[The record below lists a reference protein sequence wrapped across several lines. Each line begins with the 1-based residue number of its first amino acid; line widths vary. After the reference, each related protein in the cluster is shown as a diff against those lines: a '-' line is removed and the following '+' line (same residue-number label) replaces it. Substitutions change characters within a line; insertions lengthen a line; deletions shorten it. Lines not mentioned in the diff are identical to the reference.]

1 MPDLSFLLGFEYL
14 RRIFEKIPPYRRMK
28 KFAYIIL
35 ILCLYSCRHET
46 GIVRETINDL
56 DATLEMKETYE
67 KAFDSRIKSIR
78 EVYRSDRSYENQIAF
93 NFRMANEFHSNNFDS
108 TVFFLA
114 SNKRLAS
121 QHGDKERL
129 AAANLFLVEVYAKAG
144 YHIEANTLM
153 QHVISEGIP
162 AGQKLQYLRTRH
174 TLAGELM
181 YYASDDTVGE
191 YQFDDRNKLRDSL
204 MKYVTPGTYE
214 WYNLNREAALSAK
227 DSASVRKFAQKMMS
241 MSKDKDLKKYAS
253 ACYYYSEG
261 VPGNQKDSAL
271 YWLGKSAQADIR
283 AANKDYASLN
293 MIAQNIFSRGDV
305 DRAFK
310 YCADHCMQDALSY
323 NGKLRPWQISKFF
336 PRIEHE
342 YELRQR
348 RQSRL
353 MTGAV
358 VFVSLL
364 LALLALL
371 SLHIFRHH
379 QELARTN
386 DELKSLN
393 NRIKESD
400 KIKEEYIALFLG
412 MVSDNINK
420 TRKYQNH
427 ILKYLKRGN
436 EKYIIDEIEMLPPI
450 DEDIKTFY
458 KMFDE
463 TFLNLYPDFIE
474 QFNALLAEG
483 SAIVPKD
490 NDMLT
495 PELRIFAL
503 VKLGVSESSKIAS
516 LLHYSAN
523 TVYNYRAKIKNK
535 SRVPR
540 EQFEDMVREIR

>member
-1 MPDLSFLLGFEYL
+1 
-14 RRIFEKIPPYRRMK
+14 MK

-46 GIVRETINDL
+46 GIVRETINEL
-56 DATLEMKETYE
+56 DATLGMKETYE
-67 KAFDSRIKSIR
+67 KAFVSRIKSIR

-93 NFRMANEFHSNNFDS
+93 NFRMANEFRSNNFDS

-121 QHGDKERL
+121 QHDDKERL
-129 AAANLFLVEVYAKAG
+129 AAANLLLVEVYAKAG

-191 YQFDDRNKLRDSL
+191 YQFDDRNQLRDSL

-214 WYNLNREAALSAK
+214 WYDLNREAALSAK

-241 MSKDKDLKKYAS
+241 MSKDKDLRRYAS

-261 VPGNQKDSAL
+261 VSSVQKDSLL
-271 YWLGKSAQADIR
+271 YWLGQSAQADIR

-293 MIAQNIFSRGDV
+293 IIAENIFDRGDV

-348 RQSRL
+348 RQNSL
-353 MTGAV
+353 MITAIA
-358 VFVSLL
+358 FVSLL
-364 LALLALL
+364 LALLAVL

-379 QELARTN
+379 QILARTN
-386 DELKSLN
+386 EELKSLN
-393 NRIKESD
+393 NRIKEAD

-420 TRKYQNH
+420 TR
-427 ILKYLKRGN
+427 KYLKRGN

>member
-1 MPDLSFLLGFEYL
+1 
-14 RRIFEKIPPYRRMK
+14 
-28 KFAYIIL
+28 
-35 ILCLYSCRHET
+35 
-46 GIVRETINDL
+46 
-56 DATLEMKETYE
+56 
-67 KAFDSRIKSIR
+67 
-78 EVYRSDRSYENQIAF
+78 
-93 NFRMANEFHSNNFDS
+93 
-108 TVFFLA
+108 
-114 SNKRLAS
+114 
-121 QHGDKERL
+121 
-129 AAANLFLVEVYAKAG
+129 
-144 YHIEANTLM
+144 
-153 QHVISEGIP
+153 
-162 AGQKLQYLRTRH
+162 
-174 TLAGELM
+174 
-181 YYASDDTVGE
+181 
-191 YQFDDRNKLRDSL
+191 
-204 MKYVTPGTYE
+204 
-214 WYNLNREAALSAK
+214 
-227 DSASVRKFAQKMMS
+227 
-241 MSKDKDLKKYAS
+241 
-253 ACYYYSEG
+253 
-261 VPGNQKDSAL
+261 
-271 YWLGKSAQADIR
+271 
-283 AANKDYASLN
+283 
-293 MIAQNIFSRGDV
+293 
-305 DRAFK
+305 
-310 YCADHCMQDALSY
+310 MQDALSY

-348 RQSRL
+348 RQNSL
-353 MTGAV
+353 MITAIA
-358 VFVSLL
+358 FVSLL
-364 LALLALL
+364 LALLAVL

-379 QELARTN
+379 QILARTN
-386 DELKSLN
+386 EELKSLN
-393 NRIKESD
+393 NRIKEAD

-474 QFNALLAEG
+474 QFNALLTEG